1 MGLTETS
8 IEKMGTTLAKKV
20 VEKLEGDDRFYQ
32 VIMDAID
39 EVIFENFGVEG
50 LDEDIEMETSMVALQ
65 RISLTVN

>member
-1 MGLTETS
+1 MGLKETS

-20 VEKLEGDDRFYQ
+20 VEKLEGDERLYQ

>member
-1 MGLTETS
+1 MGLSETS

-20 VEKLEGDDRFYQ
+20 VEKLEGDDRLYQ
-32 VIMDAID
+32 VIMDTID

>member
-1 MGLTETS
+1 MGLKETS

-20 VEKLEGDDRFYQ
+20 VEKLEGDDRLYQ

-50 LDEDIEMETSMVALQ
+50 LDEEIELQASMVALS

>member
-1 MGLTETS
+1 MGLKETS

-20 VEKLEGDDRFYQ
+20 VEKLEGDERLYQ

-65 RISLTVN
+65 RISLTVS

>member
-1 MGLTETS
+1 MGLKETS

-20 VEKLEGDDRFYQ
+20 VEKLEGDDRLYQ
-32 VIMDAID
+32 VIMDTID

-50 LDEDIEMETSMVALQ
+50 LDEDIEIETSMVALQ

>member
-20 VEKLEGDDRFYQ
+20 VEKLEGDERICQ
-32 VIMDAID
+32 VLMDTID

-50 LDEDIEMETSMVALQ
+50 LDDEIELQTSMVALS

>member
-20 VEKLEGDDRFYQ
+20 VEKLEGDDRLYQ